1 MQIKEAAM
9 YLPQIDFSLF
19 CEKWFHEFFYRTV
32 ALASSFVFFGWM
44 HQRATLVENG
54 NFKYLHSI
62 VFVHQTKQKNPFQK
76 LCHLFVLNVLK
87 IWSDTQKVIFFRN
100 KCWDLGR
107 LF

>member
-62 VFVHQTKQKNPFQK
+62 VFVHQTKQKKSISKTMSFICFKRAKDLVRHTDSN
-76 LCHLFVLNVLK
+76 
-87 IWSDTQKVIFFRN
+87 IF
-100 KCWDLGR
+100 
-107 LF
+107 